1 MEIKVVKIFEYGD
14 FLLVILVHVV
24 HIRLKFQIKCFK
36 PHTIFFPSFISCKK
50 LTKACT
56 PFNAERILRTMIGRP
71 KV

>member
-14 FLLVILVHVV
+14 FLLVILVV
-24 HIRLKFQIKCFK
+24 HIRRLKFQIKCFK